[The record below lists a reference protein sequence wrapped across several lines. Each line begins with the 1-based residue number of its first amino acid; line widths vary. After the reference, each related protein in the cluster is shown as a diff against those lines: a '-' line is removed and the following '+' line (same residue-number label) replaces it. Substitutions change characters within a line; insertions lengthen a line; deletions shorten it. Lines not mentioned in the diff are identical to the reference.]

1 MIDVIFDWCV
11 ELLVKLAEL
20 LGITY
25 NEINVWI
32 FVIIEP
38 LIFLLMLF
46 IIIISLG
53 LIISYISTFLATQNI
68 LKIKADNLDV

>member
-46 IIIISLG
+46 IIIKQ
-53 LIISYISTFLATQNI
+53 II
-68 LKIKADNLDV
+68 KIKRLKKKSE

>member
-25 NEINVWI
+25 NDINVWI

-46 IIIISLG
+46 IIIKQ
-53 LIISYISTFLATQNI
+53 LI
-68 LKIKADNLDV
+68 KIKRLKKSRSSRITT

>member
-25 NEINVWI
+25 NDVNVWI

-46 IIIISLG
+46 IIIKQ
-53 LIISYISTFLATQNI
+53 LI
-68 LKIKADNLDV
+68 KIKRLKNKSG

>member
-25 NEINVWI
+25 NDINVWI

-38 LIFLLMLF
+38 IIFLLMLF
-46 IIIISLG
+46 IIIKQL
-53 LIISYISTFLATQNI
+53 T
-68 LKIKADNLDV
+68 

>member
-25 NEINVWI
+25 NDINVWI
-32 FVIIEP
+32 FVIFEP

-46 IIIISLG
+46 IIIKQ
-53 LIISYISTFLATQNI
+53 LI
-68 LKIKADNLDV
+68 KIKRLKKKSG

>member
-25 NEINVWI
+25 NDINVWI
-32 FVIIEP
+32 FIIIEP

-46 IIIISLG
+46 IIIKQ
-53 LIISYISTFLATQNI
+53 LI
-68 LKIKADNLDV
+68 KIKRLKKKSR

>member
-25 NEINVWI
+25 NDINVWI

-46 IIIISLG
+46 IIIKQ
-53 LIISYISTFLATQNI
+53 LI
-68 LKIKADNLDV
+68 KIKRLKKKSG

>member
-25 NEINVWI
+25 NDINVWI

-38 LIFLLMLF
+38 LIFLFMLF
-46 IIIISLG
+46 IIIKQ
-53 LIISYISTFLATQNI
+53 LI
-68 LKIKADNLDV
+68 KIKRLKKNSG

>member
-1 MIDVIFDWCV
+1 MLFVLKNMIDVIFDSCV

-38 LIFLLMLF
+38 LIFLIMIC
-46 IIIISLG
+46 IIIKQVI
-53 LIISYISTFLATQNI
+53 
-68 LKIKADNLDV
+68 KIKRLKKTV

>member
-25 NEINVWI
+25 NDINVWI

-46 IIIISLG
+46 IIIKQ
-53 LIISYISTFLATQNI
+53 LI
-68 LKIKADNLDV
+68 KIKRLKKKLG